1 MKILLT
7 TWKYR
12 TLFFLTLS
20 FCVVLASNCTGAG
33 DAKPSLQQES
43 SIEAAE
49 TAWMQMDL
57 DSSRK
62 NLEGV
67 WADKGSSLEDRV
79 KAAQKLAIQ
88 DWKFFKDYAGASDRI
103 RQADALG
110 IKRCFTWQA
119 MSRIAR
125 ENGLFSEARNSAI
138 KAIEIA
144 ENTPEK
150 RESQILLAHAI
161 HDQAMNSLDLG
172 KNLDRDSLDEANH
185 LLTTV
190 LAEEPGNPTASKLLF
205 GISLLRHDGPVAL
218 NAWRNYFLIPEN
230 KAAPGLLAE
239 PGQVLHRV
247 LRTGRLWRPP
257 RKSPYFHHG

>member
-67 WADKGSSLEDRV
+67 WADKGSSLAGCHISVIVLVLNNV
-79 KAAQKLAIQ
+79 K
-88 DWKFFKDYAGASDRI
+88 
-103 RQADALG
+103 
-110 IKRCFTWQA
+110 
-119 MSRIAR
+119 
-125 ENGLFSEARNSAI
+125 
-138 KAIEIA
+138 
-144 ENTPEK
+144 
-150 RESQILLAHAI
+150 I
-161 HDQAMNSLDLG
+161 HDI
-172 KNLDRDSLDEANH
+172 NH
-185 LLTTV
+185 LYQFRQ
-190 LAEEPGNPTASKLLF
+190 EIME
-205 GISLLRHDGPVAL
+205 
-218 NAWRNYFLIPEN
+218 
-230 KAAPGLLAE
+230 
-239 PGQVLHRV
+239 
-247 LRTGRLWRPP
+247 
-257 RKSPYFHHG
+257 